1 MLRMT
6 RAVRML
12 LVLAVA
18 VLALALPAAAQ
29 AFVPPN
35 PAVPRGN
42 EVTTTTGWSGRD
54 VGLALVCGAAT
65 ALVAVGLVELTR
77 PHDHGHRPTP
87 TTA

>member
-1 MLRMT
+1 MRAMRM
-6 RAVRML
+6 V

-18 VLALALPAAAQ
+18 VLALALPTTAG

-35 PAVPRGN
+35 PAVPRGT

-54 VGLALVCGAAT
+54 VGLALLCGAAT

-77 PHDHGHRPTP
+77 THDHGHRPTP
-87 TTA
+87 HAA